1 MLQVNKLFNIQQRY
15 VQLLGM
21 IEEAEGE
28 ITPEIDAALQF
39 TEASMQE
46 EGINVAEVIKVMDY
60 SMEILESEMDRLD
73 GLHIKAL
80 RAKELLK
87 NRVSHAMQQ
96 FGIER
101 ISSPTIT
108 LSFRKSEGIEITEE
122 SAIPVAYLEPQPPK
136 VSKTKIKEAIK
147 AGIAVPG
154 AELVQRQNL
163 QIR

>member
-15 VQLLGM
+15 MQLLGM

-28 ITPEIDAALQF
+28 ITPDIDAALQF
-39 TEASMQE
+39 TEADMQT
-46 EGINVAEVIKVMDY
+46 EGINVAEVIKVMEY
-60 SMEILESEMDRLD
+60 SMEILENEMDRLD

-80 RAKELLK
+80 RAKDLLK
-87 NRVSHAMQQ
+87 NRLSYAMQQ

-122 SAIPVAYLEPQPPK
+122 TAIPVAYLEPQPAK

-147 AGIAVPG
+147 AGIVVPG

-163 QIR
+163 QIK